1 MMNKTDLYTYVT
13 KRDGWQVRSEL
24 KLRENPDGSWLRL
37 EYVTRKHTRGGLVT
51 SASVDRVDCD
61 GSSTF
66 WVFQDYSQLLC
77 HTQKRVT
84 EGNCRAQHHQ
94 TIDLHF
100 DEVLAAVKAQY
111 GL

>member
-13 KRDGWQVRSEL
+13 KCDGWQVCSEL

-37 EYVTRKHTRGGLVT
+37 KFVTRKHTRVGLVT
-51 SASVDRVDCD
+51 SATVDRVNCD

-66 WVFQDYSQLLC
+66 WVFEDYSKQLL
-77 HTQKRVT
+77 HTLQRCTEKNVVT
-84 EGNCRAQHHQ
+84 QHQ
-94 TIDLHF
+94 TIDLCF
-100 DEVLAAVKAQY
+100 DDVLKAVKEQY